1 MIKIRKHKTME
12 QEPFAETEP
21 AAEMEA
27 AESQMETGDHE
38 VAGIS
43 EVGLPGRGGSGR
55 GESRDPPL
63 LQNELNE
70 AKAKADEY
78 LDGWQ
83 RTLAE
88 FANYKKRLEREQEQ
102 VYQNAVG
109 NVVKRYLPIVDDLE
123 RALIYLKANN
133 DDTAWLAGIHL
144 IYQKMLAALEVDG
157 IKVMEAEGQL
167 FDPNLHEAIATVP
180 GDDRESGEIIDV
192 LQKGYLLGDRVLRP
206 ALVRVAE
213 GHGKPGH
220 GNKPENNS

>member
-1 MIKIRKHKTME
+1 
-12 QEPFAETEP
+12 
-21 AAEMEA
+21 MEA

-43 EVGLPGRGGSGR
+43 EVELPVVVDS
-55 GESRDPPL
+55 

-102 VYQNAVG
+102 IYQNAVG

-123 RALIYLKANN
+123 RALNNRPANN

-180 GDDRESGEIIDV
+180 SDDRESGQIIEV

-213 GHGKPGH
+213 GHGKPCH
-220 GNKPENNS
+220 GN

>member
-1 MIKIRKHKTME
+1 MMVKIRKHKIME
-12 QEPFAETEP
+12 QEPFAKTEP
-21 AAEMEA
+21 ATEMEA

-43 EVGLPGRGGSGR
+43 EVELPVVVDS
-55 GESRDPPL
+55 

-123 RALIYLKANN
+123 RALNNRPAYN
-133 DDTAWLAGIHL
+133 DDTAWLAGIQL

-180 GDDRESGEIIDV
+180 SDDRESGQIIDV

-213 GHGKPGH
+213 GHGKPCH